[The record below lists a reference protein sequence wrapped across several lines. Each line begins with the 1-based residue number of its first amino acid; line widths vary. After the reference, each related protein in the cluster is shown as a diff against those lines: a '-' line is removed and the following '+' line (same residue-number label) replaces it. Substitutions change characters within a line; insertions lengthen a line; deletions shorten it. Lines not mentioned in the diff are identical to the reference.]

1 MLKGKIYFDSVTE
14 MAEFVSAYLATD
26 YPIMFEV
33 RKADNYT
40 RSYLMEFIEELPYYE
55 KPKQ

>member
-1 MLKGKIYFDSVTE
+1 MLKGKIHFNSVTE

-33 RKADNYT
+33 RKEDYGKG
-40 RSYLMEFIEELPYYE
+40 YLMEFIEEVPYYE
-55 KPKQ
+55 KPKH